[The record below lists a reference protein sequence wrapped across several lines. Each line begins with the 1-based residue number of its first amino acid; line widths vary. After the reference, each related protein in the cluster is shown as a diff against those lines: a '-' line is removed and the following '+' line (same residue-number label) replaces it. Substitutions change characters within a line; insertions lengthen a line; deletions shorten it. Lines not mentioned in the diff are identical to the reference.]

1 MTLPTAELD
10 RLQSHPRIARL
21 LRSLAE
27 HPPMVVEAEETV
39 RRAAILLALR
49 ARADGEPELLMI
61 KRAEAEGDPWSGHIA
76 CPGGRMEPEDRDL
89 AVTAVRETWEETGVD
104 VARDGRLLGHLD
116 DLYPRTP
123 TLPPI
128 VIRPYVALVRADV
141 SIVPSHEVAAA
152 FWVPLVRP
160 GRARRVDDRHRD
172 RARRRARVQVF
183 QHGEYT
189 VWGLTERALRQLLT
203 FMGEPPADD
212 ADAWRCASRRQLRRL
227 AVSRTSARAGARRD
241 P

>member
-1 MTLPTAELD
+1 MLPTEELD
-10 RLQSHPRIARL
+10 RLQTHPHIVRL

-27 HPPMVVEAEETV
+27 HPPIEADPAEAV

-61 KRAEAEGDPWSGHIA
+61 KRAEAERDPWSGHIA
-76 CPGGRMEPEDRDL
+76 CPGGRMEPGDHDL
-89 AVTAVRETWEETGVD
+89 SVTAVRETLEETGVD

-123 TLPPI
+123 SLPPI
-128 VIRPYVALVRADV
+128 VIRPYVALVRAEV
-141 SIVPSHEVAAA
+141 EIVPSHEVAAA
-152 FWVPLVRP
+152 FWVPLSALAERGAWRTGTVIVR
-160 GRARRVDDRHRD
+160 GVERRVR
-172 RARRRARVQVF
+172 VF

-203 FMGEPPADD
+203 YMGESPSGD
-212 ADAWRCASRRQLRRL
+212 S
-227 AVSRTSARAGARRD
+227 G
-241 P
+241 